1 MKNKIKTTTSI
12 ILALVMLVS
21 VFSLNSCKNEKDKE
35 AKEKESI
42 ETKAPESEN
51 KEIEETEEA
60 TKTEEN
66 SKDSE
71 TEETEE
77 SDIISTEPP
86 VTAEKPIFEYNENG
100 YIKGSPADYDS
111 IVISVG
117 GYEYTAKEYFADPLK
132 AANEWSETVMKNAYE
147 SDLNESGLGSRYDD
161 IKSQVNSLRFMAIG
175 GIITYGRMYDHGENA
190 DALDFSL
197 NGIRVG
203 DSIDRALEIFG
214 EKEPSTTIG
223 EGKNFLIYPYVF
235 ENTGTLIFTVHE
247 GKINCI
253 RLQLSY

>member
-117 GYEYTAKEYFADPLK
+117 GYEYTAKEYFAD
-132 AANEWSETVMKNAYE
+132 NKNAIATW
-147 SDLNESGLGSRYDD
+147 SDIASEGAVKEHYTENIISTSYDNMQ
-161 IKSQVNSLRFMAIG
+161 QVNSLGFMANSYA
-175 GIITYGRMYDHGENA
+175 ITYGRMYDHGENA

>member
-1 MKNKIKTTTSI
+1 MRNNIRIITSI
-12 ILALVMLVS
+12 ILTLVMLLS
-21 VFSLNSCKNEKDKE
+21 MFSLSSCKNEKEKE

-51 KEIEETEEA
+51 KEPKETEEA
-60 TKTEEN
+60 KESKES

-117 GYEYTAKEYFADPLK
+117 GYEYTAKEYFAD
-132 AANEWSETVMKNAYE
+132 NKNAIATW
-147 SDLNESGLGSRYDD
+147 SDIASEGAVKGHYTENIISTSYDD
-161 IKSQVNSLRFMAIG
+161 MQQVNSLGFMANSYA
-175 GIITYGRMYDHGENA
+175 ITYGRMYDHGENA

-214 EKEPSTTIG
+214 EKKPSEHIFD
-223 EGKNFLIYPYVF
+223 GKYFLQYGYAF
-235 ENTGTLIFTVHE
+235 ENSGTLIFSVHE
-247 GKINCI
+247 GKINYI
-253 RLQLSY
+253 SLQVSY